1 MNDAPESGKKV
12 AGAFDVRIVVGS
24 LMGIYAVILL
34 LMAFFGDE
42 EGDKTGDVNANLWA
56 GLGLVVISVVFLVW
70 ARWRP
75 IVVVPPDEDAR
86 DLERPAGH

>member
-12 AGAFDVRIVVGS
+12 AGAFDVRVVVGS

-34 LMAFFGDE
+34 LMGLFGDE
-42 EGDKTGDVNANLWA
+42 AADKTGGVNANLYA
-56 GLGLVVISVVFLVW
+56 GMGLVVLSVGFLGW

-75 IVVVPPDEDAR
+75 IVVVPPNEDAR
-86 DLERPAGH
+86 DLEHPAPR

>member
-12 AGAFDVRIVVGS
+12 AGAFDVRVVVGS

-56 GLGLVVISVVFLVW
+56 GLGLAVISVVFLGW
-70 ARWRP
+70 AKWRP
-75 IVVVPPDEDAR
+75 IVVVPPDESAK